1 MEGQMR
7 EILQR
12 HAMVDGSIC
21 LAWLSN
27 MQGVVVVPGQVT
39 RQGKARQGKAGQG
52 CVTRTQGNIWTL
64 PT

>member
-12 HAMVDGSIC
+12 YAMVDGSIC

-39 RQGKARQGKAGQG
+39 QQGKARQG
-52 CVTRTQGNIWTL
+52 CM
-64 PT
+64 